1 MDAANPPDSVAGSV
15 PVLERPPTAAYA
27 RLSSRAKAILIDA
40 AITGFVLVLLVIV
53 GSATEDVPGSGRIF
67 LLLMLGW
74 LFLYEPLQ
82 VWLFGSTIGH
92 RRVNL
97 RVVSDKTG
105 GPPSLAISFARFLIK
120 GILGFPSFVSMA
132 FTRRYQAIHDLVTG
146 TTVQLRDISLAEA
159 GEYLVER
166 VQDSVSISIPASR
179 SRRMFV
185 TLLYIVGAYLLSG
198 ILSMTLVSDP
208 CLSRGACSTI
218 DSANSRFISY
228 VFFLGALVI
237 AIQGFRGRLWGARSR
252 IETAPVSTRPDE
264 TKLREGDPRI
274 RDELDT

>member
-1 MDAANPPDSVAGSV
+1 MLDPKP
-15 PVLERPPTAAYA
+15 RAAYA

-40 AITGFVLVLLVIV
+40 GITGFVLVLLVIV
-53 GSATEDVPGSGRIF
+53 GSATEDVPGSGRVF
-67 LLLMLGW
+67 LILMFGW
-74 LFLYEPLQ
+74 LLLYEPLQ

-105 GPPSLAISFARFLIK
+105 GPPSLAVSFARFLIK

-132 FTRRYQAIHDLVTG
+132 FTRRYQAIHDLATG
-146 TTVQLRDISLAEA
+146 TTVQLRDISIAED

-166 VQDSVSISIPASR
+166 VQDSVSIAIPASR
-179 SRRMFV
+179 SRRVIV
-185 TLLYIVGAYLLSG
+185 TLLYIVGGYLLSG

-208 CLSRGACSTI
+208 CLSRGECSTI

-228 VFFLGALVI
+228 LFFLGALLI
-237 AIQGFRGRLWGARSR
+237 AVQGLRGRLWGARSR
-252 IETAPVSTRPDE
+252 IETAPVSTLHDE
-264 TKLREGDPRI
+264 TTLPEDDPRI
-274 RDELDT
+274 PDEIDP